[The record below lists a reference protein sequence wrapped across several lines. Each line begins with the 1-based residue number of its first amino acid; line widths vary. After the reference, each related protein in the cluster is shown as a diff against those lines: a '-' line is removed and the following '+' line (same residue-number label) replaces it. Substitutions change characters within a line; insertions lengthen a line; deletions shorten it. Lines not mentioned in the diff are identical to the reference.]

1 MPAKTWVT
9 NEVLTSTDVNT
20 YLGKQVVTSCT
31 SATRPASPADG
42 QPIYE
47 TDTDR
52 VMVYDGAA
60 WQVVSHTGA
69 WMSWSP
75 TWKQGA
81 TTLTTIGGT
90 SRYKVDGKTCTAMFL
105 FGTTSTGTAGQV
117 ITVSLP
123 VAARTYHGGLD
134 MGVGRMKLGGTWRV
148 GALGLYTDVS
158 TVALTI
164 DNNANVA
171 GISPSVAVANGDSA
185 VGTVTYEIA

>member
-69 WMSWSP
+69 WMTWSP

-81 TTLTTIGGT
+81 TTLTNTGAA
-90 SRYKVDGKTCTAMFL
+90 RYQITGKTCTASFSL
-105 FGTTSTGTAGQV
+105 STTSTGTAGNA
-117 ITVSLP
+117 ITLSLP
-123 VAARTYHGGLD
+123 TAARTYTGTLNI
-134 MGVGRMKLGGTWRV
+134 GVGRLKLGGTWRV
-148 GALGLYTDVS
+148 GELSIHTDAS
-158 TVALTI
+158 TCALTI

-171 GISPSVAVANGDSA
+171 GILPSVGHASGDEFR
-185 VGTVTYEIA
+185 GTLVYEIA